1 MRRYLL
7 DGGPLGAYFLGRK
20 AAVDAISPWIVN
32 HEVVTSILVYG
43 EVIEYLKGLPNF
55 EQRQND
61 FQDLLSEIH
70 PHLLTYSILDR
81 YADLRRNLRPP
92 YGPGL
97 IGDIDTIIAATAI
110 EYDLVLVTVDHDF
123 ERVPG
128 LQVKII
134 DTRAR

>member
-7 DGGPLGAYFLGRK
+7 DSGPMGAYFLGKR
-20 AAVDAISPWIVN
+20 AAVDAISPWIVK
-32 HEVVTSILVYG
+32 HEAVTSILVYG

-55 EQRQND
+55 IERQKD

-70 PHLLTYSILDR
+70 PHILTYSILDH
-81 YADLRRNLRPP
+81 YADLRRKLRPP
-92 YGPGL
+92 HGPGL
-97 IGDIDTIIAATAI
+97 IGDIDTIIAATAM

-128 LQVKII
+128 LQIKII
-134 DTRAR
+134 DIRAR